1 MSFTNNCHVHI
12 LISDYITFWKL
23 KDTCKEVIPIYI
35 DTKTQNINRLRSNT
49 NLSMFV
55 LIQNGVYCFY
65 MHSRYLFSLD
75 IQEVSFRELTC
86 TFLTVWTFVSGSQRT
101 TSKLKVRTKKTR
113 TPGGTNDRSHVSNSK
128 TFEIVEMSTIIL
140 LTPSE
145 DLIDKH
151 FCSFVRNLRKY
162 QRILFYSG

>member
-23 KDTCKEVIPIYI
+23 KDTCKEVIPIYLYRHQ
-35 DTKTQNINRLRSNT
+35 DTKTQNINQLRSNT

-101 TSKLKVRTKKTR
+101 TSKLKVRTKKNGPLAGR
-113 TPGGTNDRSHVSNSK
+113 MIDHMFLIQRLSK
-128 TFEIVEMSTIIL
+128 SWKCLPLSYLHPVKT
-140 LTPSE
+140 
-145 DLIDKH
+145 
-151 FCSFVRNLRKY
+151 
-162 QRILFYSG
+162 